1 VGDLIRQ
8 VDNLG
13 FKKRVASGTG
23 ERIQSISYFM
33 GEIEAVKFGIF
44 DFQLF
49 DDAEA
54 LTAAAE
60 PAAILHE
67 LVESLFDRT
76 TERGMPEVAGE
87 GDGFR

>member
-1 VGDLIRQ
+1 
-8 VDNLG
+8 
-13 FKKRVASGTG
+13 
-23 ERIQSISYFM
+23 
-33 GEIEAVKFGIF
+33 
-44 DFQLF
+44 LF